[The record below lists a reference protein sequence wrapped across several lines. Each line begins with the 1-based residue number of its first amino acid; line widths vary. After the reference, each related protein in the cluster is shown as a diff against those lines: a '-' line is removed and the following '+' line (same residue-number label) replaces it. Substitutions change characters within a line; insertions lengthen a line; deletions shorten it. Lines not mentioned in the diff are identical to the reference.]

1 MAMTE
6 LESAEFWLPSEFL
19 GDDYYLEEAKVGNGV
34 GLGFGSSLDSPV
46 ESAESDEEDYMA
58 GLTRRMAHSFLLD
71 DDKEPTATQNPKPRV
86 MAGSPQSTLCAMGL
100 WSSSGHDSPN
110 GPSQVP
116 SPPSSPLETLAEDPW
131 DLLNLAADEVMR
143 MSLHEQGNH
152 RSFNGVNL
160 SVPAQK
166 PSSPPIRA
174 PPKNP
179 NPSPNPY
186 PNGGYYTT
194 PLMTQRQVQ
203 VAQFHHLRQ
212 QQLLKQ
218 QQQQQQQIAAAAP
231 QWGKQSKRSCVGGGE
246 GRYARP
252 LGLSPAAWPPL
263 QKTQLPQPQPQPQR
277 GSGMRAIFLTGAG
290 AKKESA
296 GTGVFLPRR
305 AGAPPSP
312 AKNQVVLPCFYRR
325 ELCKL

>member
-34 GLGFGSSLDSPV
+34 GLGLGFGSSLDSPA

-71 DDKEPTATQNPKPRV
+71 DEKEPTATQNPKPRV

-203 VAQFHHLRQ
+203 VAQ
-212 QQLLKQ
+212 
-218 QQQQQQQIAAAAP
+218 
-231 QWGKQSKRSCVGGGE
+231 
-246 GRYARP
+246 
-252 LGLSPAAWPPL
+252 
-263 QKTQLPQPQPQPQR
+263 
-277 GSGMRAIFLTGAG
+277 
-290 AKKESA
+290 
-296 GTGVFLPRR
+296 
-305 AGAPPSP
+305 
-312 AKNQVVLPCFYRR
+312 
-325 ELCKL
+325 